1 MHLLSISLLKGEI
14 RWHSDSR
21 GSVQIIITKYA
32 ESITADIEQ
41 IIIEFHQDDSESVI
55 VTATINQTWN
65 ASETNLSI
73 SVDIDI
79 YVPR

>member
-21 GSVQIIITKYA
+21 DSVQIIITKYA

-41 IIIEFHQDDSESVI
+41 IIIEFGQDDSESVI